1 MITPLRKVALGS
13 PFVVF
18 VLGILSALD
27 NLAIFPKMCIFAPS
41 KCTLMRHDSKIAI
54 LFLLSTLLF
63 ASCASR
69 KNVVQPS
76 QPQSFEWLTANM
88 DIQAEGNGMTYNDLS
103 GQIRMRKDSLV
114 WFNVAATMGVEALRA
129 KISNDSIWIL
139 NRLEKTYLAEPL
151 DTVSA
156 QFGIP
161 LSLPLIQTLL
171 LDNNEG
177 FPVVENQTVLLKVFF
192 MGDITAKVRYNNIK
206 LDEKTIFPLKITNKM
221 ERIKLKMN

>member
-1 MITPLRKVALGS
+1 
-13 PFVVF
+13 
-18 VLGILSALD
+18 
-27 NLAIFPKMCIFAPS
+27 
-41 KCTLMRHDSKIAI
+41 MRHDSKIAI

-69 KNVVQPS
+69 KKVVQPS

-88 DIQAEGNGMTYNDLS
+88 DIQTEGNGMSYNDLS

-129 KISNDSIWIL
+129 KVSNDSIWIL

-156 QFGIP
+156 QLGIP

-177 FPVVENQTVLLKVFF
+177 LPVVENQTVLLKVFF
-192 MGDITAKVRYNNIK
+192 MGDITAKIRYNNIK
-206 LDEKTIFPLKITNKM
+206 LDEKTTFPLKITNKM